1 MAGLAELADL
11 LRSDRITRT
20 ALADGSG
27 VVLDVQG
34 LAVYSFNET
43 GLFLVEAVC
52 EGAADSDDLVARLMD
67 AFEVDEATARADVDA
82 FIAELSVLLGT

>member
-11 LRSDRITRT
+11 LRSDRMTRT

-82 FIAELSVLLGT
+82 FIAELSALLGT

>member
-1 MAGLAELADL
+1 MPSLRELADL

-27 VVLDVQG
+27 VVLDVKG

-43 GLFLVEAVC
+43 GMFLVEAVC
-52 EGAADSDDLVARLMD
+52 EGATDSDALVARLMA
-67 AFEVDEATARADVDA
+67 AFEVDEATARTDVDA
-82 FIAELSVLLGT
+82 FIAEFSGLLAT

>member
-1 MAGLAELADL
+1 MAQLTEIADL
-11 LRSDRITRT
+11 LRSDCITRT

-27 VVLDVQG
+27 VILDIKG

-43 GLFLVEAVC
+43 GMFLVEALC
-52 EGAADSDDLVARLMD
+52 EGAMDEGALVARLMA

-82 FIAELSVLLGT
+82 FIAELSKLMKP